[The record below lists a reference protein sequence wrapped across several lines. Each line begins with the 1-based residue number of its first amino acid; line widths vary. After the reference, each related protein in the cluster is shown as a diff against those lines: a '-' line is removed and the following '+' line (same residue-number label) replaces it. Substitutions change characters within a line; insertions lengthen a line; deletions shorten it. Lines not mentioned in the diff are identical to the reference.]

1 MTSRTTQRFIKAPQK
16 LPARIQR
23 QAEEA
28 YELWKQHPHHRSLH
42 IKRVHPTKP
51 IYSVRIA
58 IGWRAVG
65 FMTGDVMIWYWLGS
79 HAAYDKL
86 ISQL

>member
-1 MTSRTTQRFIKAPQK
+1 VTSRTTKQFRKALQN
-16 LPARIQR
+16 LPPRIQR
-23 QAEEA
+23 QAKKA
-28 YELWKQHPHHRSLH
+28 YQLWQQDPHHQSLQF
-42 IKRVHPTKP
+42 KRVHPVKP
-51 IYSVRIA
+51 IYSVRVA

-65 FMTGDVMIWYWLGS
+65 VRNGDDMIWYWIGS